1 MGSRGALPFWLVQA
15 GPLLMAVALVA
26 GGPWALAPAL
36 FVFGLLPLLDEAVGD
51 VPDMPAPGPR
61 WAFDLPLVLFAPV
74 QLALI
79 GWTIHAVAVEGRP
92 RGEGLALLFSMG
104 VVSGSGGITIA
115 HELIHRASRLH
126 RALGEVLM
134 LSVGYPH
141 FCVEHVYGHHRNVAT
156 PEDPATS
163 RLGEGLYRFWWRS
176 IAGGLVSAWRIERE
190 RVARSGARGVA
201 DRRLRHALLL
211 AGLVTAIG
219 AWGGASGVAAFAAQG
234 LVAVLLLETVN
245 YLEHYGLRRREVNP
259 GEFERVQPHHS
270 WNSNRAVSNA
280 YLLNL
285 ARHADHHFL
294 ASRPYDALRPH
305 PQAPA
310 LPYGYAAMLLLALLP
325 PLWFRVMDP
334 RVAAQNRSGQE
345 QGEA

>member
-1 MGSRGALPFWLVQA
+1 MSVLPFWLVHV

-26 GGPWALAPAL
+26 GGPWTLAPAL
-36 FVFGLLPLLDEAVGD
+36 FVFGLLPLVDEAVGD
-51 VPDMPAPGPR
+51 VEALPAPGPR
-61 WAFDLPLVLFAPV
+61 RAFDLPLVLFVPV
-74 QLALI
+74 QLALLA
-79 GWTIHAVAVEGRP
+79 WTVHAVAVEGRP
-92 RGEGLALLFSMG
+92 RGEALALLFSMG

-126 RALGEVLM
+126 RALGEALM

-141 FCVEHVYGHHRNVAT
+141 FCVEHVHGHHRHVAT
-156 PEDPATS
+156 PADPATS
-163 RLGEGLYRFWWRS
+163 RRGEGLYRFWWRS
-176 IAGGLVSAWRIERE
+176 ITGGIGSAWRIEGE
-190 RVARSGARGVA
+190 RAARSGARGLA
-201 DRRLRHALLL
+201 DRRLRHPLSL
-211 AGLVTAIG
+211 AGLVAAIAAWAG
-219 AWGGASGVAAFAAQG
+219 AAGVAAFAAQG

-245 YLEHYGLRRREVNP
+245 YLEHYGLQRKEVRP

-285 ARHADHHFL
+285 ARHADHHHL
-294 ASRPYDALRPH
+294 ASRPYEALLPQ

-310 LPYGYAAMLLLALLP
+310 LPRGYATMLLLALLP

-334 RVAAQNRSGQE
+334 RVAALTRSGQT
-345 QGEA
+345 GGGT